1 MRQAG
6 DRRDRAAQA
15 EQAPGPQPLN
25 GMVEEFERRD
35 VAGWVEV
42 PAGSPPVR
50 VGLYIN
56 DVEAV
61 GTWAAEQ
68 VGRRGRGE
76 VRGFRFRLYDVWRF
90 AKRTDRVS
98 VRVAE
103 RALPINGKGMF
114 YRPRADGEESV
125 EQLTQRFAAGEV
137 FGQNGRI
144 QKSKTVD
151 TEWQADVLELY
162 ATVRSAVLEDFGYD
176 VFLLYGSLLGAVREG
191 GFIGHDLD
199 FDSGYVSR
207 HRDGR
212 AAAEELQQIAY
223 ALIKRGY
230 TVHCKFTCLHVSDER
245 RSSAR
250 IDLFHLYFDSEG
262 VMQFPFGVAGTTQL
276 TEAQWQGT
284 TEIDF
289 VGRKAVLPTAAEAM
303 AEHIY
308 GASWRTPN
316 PAFRWERDRAQR
328 SPEGILTETMIEAVY
343 WAGFYARTT
352 FTSGSSFFELVN
364 SRAQL
369 PARVV
374 DLGCGDGRD
383 SFAFARAGRRVVGL
397 DRSQVGVDHASA
409 KAAELGQTDQLRF
422 VACDVSDADAV
433 RAVFASAR
441 ADAPEEPVLFYAR
454 FFLHSIPEPT
464 QQTLLGVVAECARPG
479 DVFAAEF
486 RTDKDEQNAKVYGKH
501 YRRFQNGPQFGR
513 DLAEKYGFVPMLEQ
527 EGNGFSPYQGED
539 PVLYRVI
546 ASRRTEDADT

>member
-1 MRQAG
+1 MRQAS
-6 DRRDRAAQA
+6 DRRDRAARA
-15 EQAPGPQPLN
+15 AARAPGAEPLP

-35 VAGWVEV
+35 VAGWVQV

-56 DVEAV
+56 DFEAV
-61 GTWAAEQ
+61 GTWAVDPA
-68 VGRRGRGE
+68 GRRGRGE

-90 AKRTDRVS
+90 TKRTDRVS
-98 VRVAE
+98 VRIDG
-103 RALPINGKGMF
+103 RPLPIYGKGMF

-125 EQLTQRFAAGEV
+125 EQLAQRFAAGEV

-151 TEWQADVLELY
+151 TQWQAEVLELY
-162 ATVRSAVLEDFGYD
+162 TNVRAAVREEFGYD
-176 VFLLYGSLLGAVREG
+176 AFLLYGSLLGAVREG

-207 HRDGR
+207 HRDGP
-212 AAAEELQQIAY
+212 AAARELQQIAY

-245 RSSAR
+245 RGSAR
-250 IDLFHLYFDSEG
+250 IDLFHLYFDAEG
-262 VMQFPFGVAGTTQL
+262 VLRFPFGVAGTTRL
-276 TEAQWQGT
+276 TETQWSGT

-289 VGRKAVLPTAAEAM
+289 VGHKVAVPAAAEAM
-303 AEHIY
+303 VEHIY

-316 PAFRWERDRAQR
+316 PAFRWERDRTQR
-328 SPEGILTETMIEAVY
+328 AAEGILTETMIEAVY

-364 SRAQL
+364 SREQL
-369 PARVV
+369 PTRVV

-383 SFAFARAGRRVVGL
+383 SFAFARAGRRVLGL

-409 KAAELGQTDQLRF
+409 KAAELGQSGQVRF
-422 VACDVSDADAV
+422 AACDVADAEAL
-433 RAVFASAR
+433 RALLDSAR

-454 FFLHSIPEPT
+454 FFLHSIPEAT
-464 QQTLLGVVAECARPG
+464 QHTLLAVVADCARPG

-486 RTDKDEQNAKVYGKH
+486 RTDRDEQNAKVYGRH

-513 DLAEKYGFVPMLEQ
+513 DLAEKYGFAAVVLEQ

-546 ASRRTEDADT
+546 ATRSPGA